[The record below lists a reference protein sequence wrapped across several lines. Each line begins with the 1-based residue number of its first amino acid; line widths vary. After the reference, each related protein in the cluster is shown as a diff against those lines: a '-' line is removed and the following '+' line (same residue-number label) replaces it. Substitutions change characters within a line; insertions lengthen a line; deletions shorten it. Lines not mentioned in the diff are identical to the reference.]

1 MRNAWYRSFSSDACD
16 AEEYMRKVRHT
27 LPPTAQRMLDEGV
40 LEKCHPGVRS
50 PSGRDV
56 LKSYLT
62 RCRDAEERQEAVVCF
77 TLLLN
82 RYRLTSFCCENCLY
96 PKERCIC
103 DFVTKVVPRHKLW
116 LFQHVG
122 EYGRNNNTGSL
133 LCLVAG
139 AERTVRG
146 IRAQQE
152 KMLDHIDR
160 NRYSTV
166 ILFPNSNSITLDE
179 YREERVVS
187 MGSKEEEEE
196 EPLTLLLLDG
206 TSRQAKNFD
215 RFMPADIPRV
225 RIRETSVHSWLD
237 PIRRQTEEHRVC
249 TAQGLFLISRYCLT
263 MAFVGVFSDRFF
275 NSSLYVSLCL
285 FFLSFSLSV
294 CFLNVRHVSAA
305 AMILHELG
313 DRRASQAIE
322 GAVRSMLKIA
332 AMKRYITPPGPRREK
347 RHSSKLFSSR
357 VHAT

>member
-1 MRNAWYRSFSSDACD
+1 MRKFASAVRPLWNSSPLAHRRNAEVRNAWYRSLSSSACD
-16 AEEYMRKVRHT
+16 AEEYVQRIRHT

-40 LEKCHPGVRS
+40 LEKCDPGARS
-50 PSGRDV
+50 PTGRDV
-56 LKSYLT
+56 LNAYLM
-62 RCRDAEERQEAVVCF
+62 RCRDAEERQEAVVSF

-82 RYRLTSFCCENCLY
+82 RYRFAFSYCEKCLY

-103 DFVTKVVPRHKLW
+103 EYVTKVVPRHKLW

-146 IRAQQE
+146 IREQQE
-152 KMLDHIDR
+152 KMLDHINR

-166 ILFPNSNSITLDE
+166 ILFPNSKSITLDE
-179 YREERVVS
+179 YKQERVLS
-187 MGSKEEEEE
+187 MGSNEED
-196 EPLTLLLLDG
+196 PLTLLLLDG

-249 TAQGLFLISRYCLT
+249 TAQGLFVISCYCLT
-263 MAFVGVFSDRFF
+263 VVFVDVFS
-275 NSSLYVSLCL
+275 NL
-285 FFLSFSLSV
+285 FF
-294 CFLNVRHVSAA
+294 HIY
-305 AMILHELG
+305 ILMFVM
-313 DRRASQAIE
+313 SQ
-322 GAVRSMLKIA
+322 RL
-332 AMKRYITPPGPRREK
+332 P
-347 RHSSKLFSSR
+347 
-357 VHAT
+357 